1 MYHYRVI
8 TNWAEE
14 IVNPPIVEIE
24 IETAELLFDAFA
36 RAKAKRELDLD
47 VGCDD
52 PNPNIDGRLE

>member
-1 MYHYRVI
+1 MYHYRV
-8 TNWAEE
+8 NWAEE

-36 RAKAKRELDLD
+36 RAKAKLDLD

>member
-24 IETAELLFDAFA
+24 TAELLFDAFA
-36 RAKAKRELDLD
+36 RAKAKREELDLD